1 MAMRIGKRAT
11 LAEMDADGWQAFGR
25 EAGVG
30 LPLVR
35 RRITDLVDSTAE
47 AVARVLEDISN
58 LCIDPAA
65 INHFAGLIAGRAKLV
80 RFDDLAE
87 LRSAILKAVFHYH
100 PNPAIR

>member
-11 LAEMDADGWQAFGR
+11 LAEMDAVGWQTFAK

-47 AVARVLEDISN
+47 AAARVVEDISD
-58 LCIDPAA
+58 LCIDSAR
-65 INHFAGLIAGRAKLV
+65 INHFAKHTRGGVARAAV
-80 RFDDLAE
+80 R
-87 LRSAILKAVFHYH
+87 RHT
-100 PNPAIR
+100 